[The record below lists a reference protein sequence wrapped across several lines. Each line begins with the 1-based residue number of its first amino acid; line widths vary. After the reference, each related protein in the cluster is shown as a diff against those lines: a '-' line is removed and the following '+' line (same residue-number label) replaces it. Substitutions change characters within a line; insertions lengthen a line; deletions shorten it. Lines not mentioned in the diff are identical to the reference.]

1 MNRRLLVQGPEV
13 CGRTLA
19 CSTQPFDGF
28 LAANVDM
35 VPHSWLHAALGDV
48 VQHVDPTHCLVFESA
63 LVASRPGG
71 DGRLRA
77 VDANDAM

>member
-1 MNRRLLVQGPEV
+1 L
-13 CGRTLA
+13 GRTLA

-28 LAANVDM
+28 PAANVDM
-35 VPHSWLHAALGDV
+35 VPHSRLHAALGDV
-48 VQHVDPTHCLVFESA
+48 VQHVDPTHCLVFECA

-77 VDANDAM
+77 VYARHMSP